1 MYIAGKLGTFFDRR
15 GHTVKLLPVI
25 LPLLLATFI
34 AVTRVDN
41 YWHHWFDVFA
51 GGLLGLFVA
60 YFCYRQHYPSLF
72 DVEGSSPYPHMQRH
86 SAQPLASRP
95 AHGSPSWEGSDNH
108 V

>member
-1 MYIAGKLGTFFDRR
+1 MYLAGKLGTFFDRR

-51 GGLLGLFVA
+51 GGLLGKSVLLPVCGIIMSTSF
-60 YFCYRQHYPSLF
+60 SK
-72 DVEGSSPYPHMQRH
+72 
-86 SAQPLASRP
+86 
-95 AHGSPSWEGSDNH
+95 
-108 V
+108 